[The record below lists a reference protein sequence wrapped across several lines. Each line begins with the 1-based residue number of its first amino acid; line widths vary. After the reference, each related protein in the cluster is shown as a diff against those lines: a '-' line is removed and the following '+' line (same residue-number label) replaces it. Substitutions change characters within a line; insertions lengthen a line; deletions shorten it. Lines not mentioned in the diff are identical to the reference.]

1 MCARRATAA
10 QRGQR
15 PGGETIGR
23 RRRRNVRRGRESIR
37 GRNEIAGEPDA
48 AHGALRPTSVPRRGC
63 AAFNPFRPTKNA
75 VKVEKIPSQ
84 IPLTVQDSE
93 PGAATAILP
102 QTCDR
107 NSTRRLGNHWAHRGH
122 SRRSALPDH
131 QHRPRSPVRHG
142 DRCRQSLQASLNEK
156 NSATS
161 APAGE
166 TARCIPFS
174 PMGAR
179 KFFAFSARHRRRRRR
194 CRQQARD
201 GARPPLRRDC
211 PPAGD
216 RPSWS
221 ERAGRTSACSDRE
234 RPSAP
239 LRPRR

>member
-1 MCARRATAA
+1 MCPPRHCRPKGAASRRRDDRETTPKKCSPSPRERPRPKRNRRRARSCSRRFAEHTGAA
-10 QRGQR
+10 ARIYRLQ
-15 PGGETIGR
+15 PFSPSTKR
-23 RRRRNVRRGRESIR
+23 RRQSQKNSFADPTHRSGLRAGRCNCNPAADVRLKFHSAPRE
-37 GRNEIAGEPDA
+37 
-48 AHGALRPTSVPRRGC
+48 
-63 AAFNPFRPTKNA
+63 
-75 VKVEKIPSQ
+75 
-84 IPLTVQDSE
+84 PLGT
-93 PGAATAILP
+93 P
-102 QTCDR
+102 
-107 NSTRRLGNHWAHRGH
+107 GH

-131 QHRPRSPVRHG
+131 QHRPRSPVRPG
-142 DRCRQSLQASLNEK
+142 DRCRQSPQASLNEK

-166 TARCIPFS
+166 TARYIPFS
-174 PMGAR
+174 PMGAQ

-194 CRQQARD
+194 CRQQARV